1 MIKWMMI
8 SFILYRRNYLDV
20 NMIIAD
26 IFWAAICKSKKA
38 QDRKLCASPFD
49 FLHIANFTWFQ
60 LFPFCTEQ
68 SIHTVLLSHIQ
79 LCSHCGRIMQ
89 IVWAHCGHT
98 VEGTK
103 RVFLL
108 SLADI
113 WRRLR
118 WEIGAAGEMGSTAQ
132 YEFVHTTC
140 TSMRTSKQ
148 TSTITI

>member
-8 SFILYRRNYLDV
+8 SFILYRRNFLDV

-26 IFWAAICKSKKA
+26 IFCAAICKSQKA
-38 QDRKLCASPFD
+38 QDRKLCASQFD
-49 FLHIANFTWFQ
+49 FIRIVKFTWLY
-60 LFPFCTEQ
+60 LFPFFTQ
-68 SIHTVLLSHIQ
+68 QRNAVLLSYVQ
-79 LCSHCGRIMQ
+79 MCTHCGRIMHT
-89 IVWAHCGHT
+89 VWAHCGHT
-98 VEGTK
+98 VQGTK